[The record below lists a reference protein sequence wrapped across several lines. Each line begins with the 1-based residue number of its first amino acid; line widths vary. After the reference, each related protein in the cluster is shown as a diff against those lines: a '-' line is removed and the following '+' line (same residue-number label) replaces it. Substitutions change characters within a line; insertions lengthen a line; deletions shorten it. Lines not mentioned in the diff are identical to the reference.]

1 MIESD
6 KYNVYNEQT
15 PLLFQVKGYQVAPAE
30 LEGILRSHNELSD
43 AVVIGIP
50 HPTSG
55 EVPKAFVVKK
65 TDKSPSAENIMKF
78 VEEKVANY
86 KKLGDVQFVDE
97 IPKNAAGKILRR
109 EVKRLYT

>member
-1 MIESD
+1 M
-6 KYNVYNEQT
+6 
-15 PLLFQVKGYQVAPAE
+15 
-30 LEGILRSHNELSD
+30 RSHNELSE

-55 EVPKAFVVKK
+55 EIPKAFVVKK
-65 TDKSPSAENIMKF
+65 KNKSPSAVDIMKF
-78 VEEKVANY
+78 VEEKVASY

-97 IPKNAAGKILRR
+97 IPKNASGKILRR